1 MTFTPCPTC
10 PVPEACDRASEC
22 RWTLPAALMPLE
34 VWARTQY
41 GEHAPSVRTL
51 RRWVRERR
59 IAPLP
64 ERHGLRY
71 YVRADARYV
80 EPRPAGGRLVDRIKA

>member
-1 MTFTPCPTC
+1 MS
-10 PVPEACDRASEC
+10 AL
-22 RWTLPAALMPLE
+22 LPLDA
-34 VWARTQY
+34 WAREQY

-51 RRWVRERR
+51 QRWVREKR

-71 YVRADARYV
+71 YVRPDARYV
-80 EPRPAGGRLVDRIKA
+80 EPRPIGGRLVDRIKA